1 MISNLF
7 SYLSTCT
14 PHSQIVMCYSELCS
28 QEGRGATVAVYSV
41 ATAVGELEAVVVAAV
56 EAVLEVAVGGD
67 EVGCPRNW
75 EIVSKIIRRIP

>member
-1 MISNLF
+1 
-7 SYLSTCT
+7 
-14 PHSQIVMCYSELCS
+14 MCYSEICS

-67 EVGCPRNW
+67 EVGCPRN
-75 EIVSKIIRRIP
+75 